1 LAIDPAYDGI
11 HFFVIQTDVIVVGA
25 GMAGLAAASR
35 LARAGAKVTLL
46 EARDRVGGRILTR
59 REPGLPVTIELGA
72 EFIHGKSP
80 QLWKTLAEAGLETWE
95 LGGDSY
101 CYENGRLAECLS
113 WEERFSILEDLESYD
128 GPDISFA
135 EYLRHRGDDPNAP
148 WAVSYVEGFNAAE
161 QSLIG
166 VASLKKQQIAED
178 SIEGNRIFRVRAGF
192 DQVPEFLAKKFIKL
206 GGVLHKNARVE
217 RIAWRRREVRVGC
230 TGQRGQPLEDVTAR
244 AVVVTVPLGV
254 LQANCISFD
263 PKPEELF
270 AQFSRLAF
278 GNAHRVTLVFD
289 DDFWSHIKQKHFS
302 FAFCLECVPPT
313 WWTAAPISAPE
324 ITGWIGGSKA
334 EDPRWDSESLLV
346 EQSVQTFAN
355 LFSLSPNQVR
365 RRLRGAHTHNWR
377 QDPYSR
383 GAYSYVPFGALE
395 APGLL
400 SLPQEDTLFFA
411 GEHTDLDGHWGTVHG
426 ALNTGLRAAGQV
438 LASL

>member
-1 LAIDPAYDGI
+1 LAIDPAYEGI

-25 GMAGLAAASR
+25 GVAGLAAASR
-35 LARAGAKVTLL
+35 LARAGAKVSLL

-101 CYENGRLAECLS
+101 CYENGRLAECFS

-135 EYLRHRGDDPNAP
+135 EYLRLRGNDPNAP
-148 WAVSYVEGFNAAE
+148 WAVSFVEGFNAAE

-192 DQVPEFLAKKFIKL
+192 DQVPEFLARKFIKL

-217 RIAWRRREVRVGC
+217 GIAWRRREVRVRC
-230 TGQRGQPLEDVTAR
+230 TGQHGQPLEDVTAR

-270 AQFSRLAF
+270 AQLSRLAF

-377 QDPYSR
+377 QDPYAR

-395 APGLL
+395 APALL

-426 ALNTGLRAAGQV
+426 ALNTGLRAAEQA

>member
-1 LAIDPAYDGI
+1 MAIDPAYDGI

-35 LARAGAKVTLL
+35 LARTGAKVTLL

-80 QLWKTLAEAGLETWE
+80 QLWKILAEAGLETWE

-135 EYLRHRGDDPNAP
+135 EYLQHRGDDPNAP
-148 WAVSYVEGFNAAE
+148 WSVSYVEGFNAAE

-230 TGQRGQPLEDVTAR
+230 TGQRGRPLEDMTAR

-270 AQFSRLAF
+270 AQLPRLAF

-289 DDFWSHIKQKHFS
+289 DDFWSHIKNKHFS

-365 RRLRGAHTHNWR
+365 RRLRGAHTHNWHK
-377 QDPYSR
+377 DPYAR

-426 ALNTGLRAAGQV
+426 ALNTGLRAAEQV